1 MMTDAEPEI
10 VEEIRAANQRFYDAF
25 NTLDIGRMEDVW
37 ETSGRALCVHPGWTP
52 IVGWDT
58 IRESWE
64 RIFDNANLMQ
74 FSVRYLNVVVQ
85 GDFGCVTCVEGVTS
99 VVQGRAANFST
110 FATNIFARQVSENG
124 DVGWK
129 MITHHA
135 SPGG

>member
-1 MMTDAEPEI
+1 MLNDEPEI
-10 VEEIRAANQRFYDAF
+10 VEEIRAANQSFYDAF
-25 NTLDIGRMEDVW
+25 NTLDIQRMEDVW
-37 ETSGRALCVHPGWTP
+37 ETSERALCVHPGWTP
-52 IVGWDT
+52 IVGWQG

-110 FATNIFARQVSENG
+110 FATNIFARTS
-124 DVGWK
+124 DGWK
-129 MITHHA
+129 MIAHHA

>member
-1 MMTDAEPEI
+1 MTDAEPEI

-37 ETSGRALCVHPGWTP
+37 ETSERALCVHPGWTP
-52 IVGWDT
+52 IVGWPT

-85 GDFGCVTCVEGVTS
+85 GNFGCVTCVEGVTS

-110 FATNIFARQVSENG
+110 FATNIFARHP
-124 DVGWK
+124 DGWK

>member
-1 MMTDAEPEI
+1 MTDAEPEI

-37 ETSGRALCVHPGWTP
+37 ETSDRALCVHPGWTP
-52 IVGWDT
+52 IVGWPT

-124 DVGWK
+124 EVGWK
-129 MITHHA
+129 MIAHHA

>member
-1 MMTDAEPEI
+1 MTDAEPEI

-25 NTLDIGRMEDVW
+25 NTLDIERMEDVW
-37 ETSGRALCVHPGWTP
+37 ETSERSLCVHPGWTP

-58 IRESWE
+58 IRESWV

-124 DVGWK
+124 EVGWK
-129 MITHHA
+129 MIAHHA